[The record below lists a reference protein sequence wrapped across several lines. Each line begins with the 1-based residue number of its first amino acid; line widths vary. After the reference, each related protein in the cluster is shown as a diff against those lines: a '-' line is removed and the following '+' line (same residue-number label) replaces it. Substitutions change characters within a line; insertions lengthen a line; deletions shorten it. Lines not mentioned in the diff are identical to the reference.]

1 MGFLKKIFGDAV
13 DDLKQSLEDSKK
25 EMLNSLSESKAVDD
39 DDDDEPRINMGKLED
54 GILTISE
61 SFSELDDESLEDYKR
76 LRKIVFPA
84 SLKKLDSDV
93 ICDQEKLEIV
103 DFSKVTHLKEIPDD
117 FISGET
123 RIKEFVIPQGV
134 TEVGDG
140 FLGECG
146 AGTKVFVP
154 ASVRKLGYINGNSNN
169 DQYVY
174 LFASHIDISDVEEDI
189 KTLYVLSDYYG
200 YYAKQLKECDSEA
213 RLREMPAEMMG
224 VSGAN
229 EPEQV
234 SATMQTS
241 EPEPHNKIQSGDI
254 STQNNEL
261 RDFKRKKMNDLRE
274 ARDEKDRNRTPDNFN
289 KWKKVVADIE
299 VIDTALKA
307 GATTFGELKELA
319 KDNASI
325 IAEIDEIQ
333 SSQLKAKQKQ
343 KPQKKKEPRKVRV
356 SFNINGDE
364 GFTRI
369 TMYPLIGKACQQ
381 TLKNGVERDRR
392 TGTMEVSQDCIDKL
406 TELLTK
412 KDEQLPLEFLFAP
425 VCTPTDLIV
434 TDEGSDEEIYNDE
447 YEIDPRYGIMSMDEA
462 VDNYEDEEEDLKKY
476 KEYLTVTAY
485 TPDDNYISIGIAKT
499 WDKLKESYIEGE
511 GFVPTVIGETLKIV
525 SEDDIALLHGETG
538 LSDSTINFI
547 MEIED
552 EFDPDKLDFINFDA
566 EYGDVSSVLQETLA
580 ADYVSMNAVM
590 YDGKMYFAQPQN
602 MDLGENEGDDYY
614 DIVNHNLEGDQEIEI
629 EPEPKQESKPE
640 PVAVVAPA
648 PAPSAFSGL
657 FSPRMEALI
666 NSAIQ
671 DGVLTEQEKA
681 ILKKRAEKDGE
692 DWDEVEMI
700 INSRLPRQEQVSPKK
715 AVELSDIKRAHLFL
729 SFKSY
734 EGDDYAYLFLIDD
747 NQFYATD
754 ENLNTPEIPS
764 SDYFEDLDDYDCW
777 TENLSDEYQSFKQLS
792 ESLVNDFVEAR
803 LDEYDGD
810 SSVLAINNKYTVTIF
825 VDKEKVY
832 EETITCR

>member
-1 MGFLKKIFGDAV
+1 MGFFKKIFGDAV

-39 DDDDEPRINMGKLED
+39 DDDDEPRINMGKLKD
-54 GILTISE
+54 GVLTISE

-84 SLKKLDSDV
+84 SLKKLDSYV
-93 ICDQEKLEIV
+93 ISDQEKLEAV

-117 FISGET
+117 FISGKT

-154 ASVRKLGYINGNSNN
+154 ASVKKLGYINGNSNN

-174 LFASHIDISDVEEDI
+174 LFAPNIDISDVEEDV
-189 KTLYVLSDYYG
+189 KTLYVLPDYYG

-224 VSGAN
+224 VYGAN
-229 EPEQV
+229 EPKQISE
-234 SATMQTS
+234 TKQTTKS
-241 EPEPHNKIQSGDI
+241 EPHKIIQSGVI

-261 RDFKRKKMNDLRE
+261 RDFKRKKMSDLRE
-274 ARDEKDRNRTPDNFN
+274 ARDEKDRNRTPENMN

-299 VIDTALKA
+299 VIDIALKA

-333 SSQLKAKQKQ
+333 ASQFKAKQKQ
-343 KPQKKKEPRKVRV
+343 ESQKKKEPHKVRV

-369 TMYPLIGKACQQ
+369 TMYPLIGKDCQQ
-381 TLKNGVERDRR
+381 TLKNGVEHDRR
-392 TGTMEVSQDCIDKL
+392 TGAMEVSQDCIDKL
-406 TELLTK
+406 SELLSE
-412 KDEQLPLEFLFAP
+412 KDEQLPLEFLFAH
-425 VCTPTDLIV
+425 VCTPTELIV
-434 TDEGSDEEIYNDE
+434 TDEESDEEIYNDE

-462 VDNYEDEEEDLKKY
+462 VDNYEDEEEELKKY
-476 KEYLTVTAY
+476 KEYLTDTAH
-485 TPDDNYISIGIAKT
+485 TPDDKYISIGIAKT
-499 WDKLKESYIEGE
+499 WDKLPESYIEGE
-511 GFVPTVIGETLKIV
+511 GFVPSVIGETLKV
-525 SEDDIALLHGETG
+525 ASEDNIALLHGETG
-538 LSDSTINFI
+538 LSDSTITFL

-614 DIVNHNLEGDQEIEI
+614 DIVNYHLEGDLEIDI
-629 EPEPKQESKPE
+629 EPEPEHESKPE
-640 PVAVVAPA
+640 PMAVVAPE
-648 PAPSAFSGL
+648 PASPAFSGL
-657 FSPRMEALI
+657 FSPRLEALI
-666 NSAIQ
+666 NSALQ
-671 DGVLTEQEKA
+671 DGVLTEQEKT
-681 ILKKRAEKDGE
+681 ILKKRVEKEGE

-715 AVELSDIKRAHLFL
+715 TVELSGIKRAHLFL
-729 SFKSY
+729 SFKPY
-734 EGDDYAYLFLIDD
+734 EGDNYAYLFLIDD
-747 NQFYATD
+747 NQLYATD
-754 ENLNTPEIPS
+754 ENLDTPKVPS

-777 TENLSDEYQSFKQLS
+777 IENISDEYQSFKQLS